1 MNFGVIGPGNIGEVI
16 VRTLR
21 DAGDPVK
28 MANARGPESLRD
40 LAAKTGATPVA
51 LEQVVQDV
59 DMLFIVVPQKA
70 IPGLPEGLLKKAK
83 TETIVVDVGN
93 YYPFRDGRIDE
104 LDNGLTE
111 SLWVERQIGRPVV
124 KALNTIPSKALMAA
138 GRPAGSRDRVALPIS
153 GDDNKAKEIVAQLI
167 DRIGFDSV
175 DAGTIAESWRQQPG
189 SPVYCTNPTKEELQL
204 WLKKVDRSSLA
215 TDREKAL
222 KAYYPTR
229 EADYPAQI
237 KAHRSVL
244 IIDRY

>member
-1 MNFGVIGPGNIGEVI
+1 MNFGVIGPGHIGEVI
-16 VRTLR
+16 VWKLR

-28 MANARGPESLRD
+28 MANARGPESLKD

-70 IPGLPEGLLKKAK
+70 IPELPEGLLKKGK

-93 YYPFRDGRIDE
+93 YYPFRDGRSDE
-104 LDNGLTE
+104 LENGLTE
-111 SLWVERQIGRPVV
+111 SVWVERQIGRPVV
-124 KALNTIPSKALMAA
+124 KTLNTIPSKALMAS

-244 IIDRY
+244 IKE

>member
-1 MNFGVIGPGNIGEVI
+1 MNFGVIGPGDIGEVI
-16 VRTLR
+16 IRKLR
-21 DAGDPVK
+21 DAGYPVK
-28 MANARGPESLRD
+28 MANARGPESLKD

-70 IPGLPEGLLKKAK
+70 IPELPEGLFKKAK

-111 SLWVERQIGRPVV
+111 SLWVERQIGRPVI

-153 GDDNKAKEIVAQLI
+153 GDDNKAKKIVAQLI

-175 DAGTIAESWRQQPG
+175 GAGTIVESWRQQPG
-189 SPVYCTNPTKEELQL
+189 SPGYCTNPTTEGLGL
-204 WLKKVDRSSLA
+204 WLKQVDRSLLG
-215 TDREKAL
+215 TTREK
-222 KAYYPTR
+222 
-229 EADYPAQI
+229 D
-237 KAHRSVL
+237 
-244 IIDRY
+244 